1 MLRCANSR
9 CRNIPEWP
17 AAEHGFYAKAY
28 GTPWLFGNGPW
39 LWYNLTQFKH
49 RSLRL
54 GRCRKNLPLC
64 ATSQPKPLFQMS
76 SLQLGSDRSLPVH
89 EASLESFDGAA
100 FVDLSPISSL
110 SLKER
115 SLELQWLADELSG
128 GLANL
133 AEYFEIDPVYY
144 HGIPCVGAA
153 LWHPA
158 FMCREWI
165 ELMDDLL
172 GKSSFP
178 DTWSVH
184 CGIQTLDTPADEYD
198 LEADAPIINFS
209 FLFNRS
215 SGLVVDEI
223 STADF
228 LIWFNEPGIVPL
240 SFP

>member
-1 MLRCANSR
+1 MYNGAQALELKCWHTDFAVLL
-9 CRNIPEWP
+9 
-17 AAEHGFYAKAY
+17 AADTASLATWF
-28 GTPWLFGNGPW
+28 LFGKLIGVAM
-39 LWYNLTQFKH
+39 LVCFGEK
-49 RSLRL
+49 
-54 GRCRKNLPLC
+54 RCRKNLPLC

-133 AEYFEIDPVYY
+133 AQYFEIDPVYY

-215 SGLVVDEI
+215 SGLVIDEI

>member
-1 MLRCANSR
+1 MPWTPPLWQRGFLLINCFVLRRFLPSVR
-9 CRNIPEWP
+9 
-17 AAEHGFYAKAY
+17 K
-28 GTPWLFGNGPW
+28 
-39 LWYNLTQFKH
+39 
-49 RSLRL
+49 
-54 GRCRKNLPLC
+54 RCRKNLPLC
-64 ATSQPKPLFQMS
+64 ATSQPKPPFQMS

-215 SGLVVDEI
+215 SGLVIDEI